1 MDFAIATLL
10 RGRAQERR
18 SCSTSRTLQ
27 QRKLAQTETEGEAPH
42 PHRAALG
49 QCIEGVGRKT
59 KRVGQGHKTP
69 VTTAGADCKK
79 IVQKAA
85 LYLASSPNVRC
96 AQEGEAPL
104 GVLVLLAHPR
114 LALRAA
120 SHAQRAI
127 AA

>member
-1 MDFAIATLL
+1 
-10 RGRAQERR
+10 
-18 SCSTSRTLQ
+18 LQ

-59 KRVGQGHKTP
+59 KRVGQ
-69 VTTAGADCKK
+69 GADCKK